1 MKGKKAKA
9 RLKPAKKSVPPVRQ
23 TLRSRDETESIK
35 RQKTFLNQKE
45 LKEMKQ
51 LLLDLK
57 TDLTGSIK
65 DIQGETTKTLTDRTG
80 GTSTHGHDHPADLSS
95 EVYEQDFAIDM
106 VEKESGELADI
117 MDALKKIEEEIFGYC
132 EKCDGRISMERL
144 KAMPHARLCIECK
157 KQADEN
163 V

>member
-1 MKGKKAKA
+1 MKRKKAKA
-9 RLKPAKKSVPPVRQ
+9 RSRPAKRKAPPTRQ
-23 TLRSRDETESIK
+23 TTRIRDDTETIK
-35 RQKTFLNQKE
+35 KRKTFLNQKE

-57 TDLTGSIK
+57 SDLTGSIK
-65 DIQGETTKTLTDRTG
+65 DIHSETTKTLTERTG
-80 GTSTHGHDHPADLSS
+80 GTSTHGHDHPAELSS

-117 MDALKKIEEEIFGYC
+117 VDALKKIEDQSFGYC

-144 KAMPHARLCIECK
+144 KAMPHARLCIKCR

-163 V
+163 A